1 MNIKKSLFFLL
12 IIILIS
18 LVYSKQFDYEE
29 LKKKSLANKIK
40 YLIIHFFAKIEQYT
54 LYYIMGIRSYN
65 IDEPYDFFF
74 CFIIGCFLRIFYLV
88 LKKMFKNIF
97 NINDNNYVYNES
109 DNAEKLYEVNKKLN
123 DFCKILNNINENK
136 KDDHIDNNINI
147 NNDFDN
153 NNNNEI
159 EKKIKIVNDK
169 LINLEKIIINLGK
182 SYEEEKNHVNINLK
196 TIEEC
201 QKFIKESLASKE
213 K

>member
-74 CFIIGCFLRIFYLV
+74 CFIIGCFLRIFYLL
-88 LKKMFKNIF
+88 LKKMIKNIF
-97 NINDNNYVYNES
+97 NIKDNNYVYNES
-109 DNAEKLYEVNKKLN
+109 DNAEKLYEVNKK
-123 DFCKILNNINENK
+123 
-136 KDDHIDNNINI
+136 
-147 NNDFDN
+147 
-153 NNNNEI
+153 
-159 EKKIKIVNDK
+159 
-169 LINLEKIIINLGK
+169 
-182 SYEEEKNHVNINLK
+182 
-196 TIEEC
+196 
-201 QKFIKESLASKE
+201 
-213 K
+213 